1 MRETLF
7 GGTRKDNGSWV
18 EGDLIQ
24 LHDGRKFIV
33 NNKFGACLDNKGNFI
48 NTEAPAVDQVR
59 ERLIEILRE
68 PVPVINGYN
77 EIGVSQM
84 DIVDAE
90 KAADRLLENGVI
102 VTPCV
107 AMVEQF
113 IKDGKFDEK
122 LTAHNGRYAVVYIDK
137 SKWNCPL
144 IDITEQRYK
153 AEKAEERIQAL
164 KGGASDGNL

>member
-1 MRETLF
+1 M
-7 GGTRKDNGSWV
+7 
-18 EGDLIQ
+18 
-24 LHDGRKFIV
+24 
-33 NNKFGACLDNKGNFI
+33 
-48 NTEAPAVDQVR
+48 R

-77 EIGVSQM
+77 AIGVSRM
-84 DIVDAE
+84 SIVDAE

-164 KGGASDGNL
+164 KGGVQ